1 MTRIGGEDD
10 PPRMAEAP
18 RAASMLRLLVAL
30 CVLPPGTRCAV
41 FAAWCLCGSVRSSL
55 SGS

>member
-41 FAAWCLCGSVRSSL
+41 FAAWCLCGSVRSSS